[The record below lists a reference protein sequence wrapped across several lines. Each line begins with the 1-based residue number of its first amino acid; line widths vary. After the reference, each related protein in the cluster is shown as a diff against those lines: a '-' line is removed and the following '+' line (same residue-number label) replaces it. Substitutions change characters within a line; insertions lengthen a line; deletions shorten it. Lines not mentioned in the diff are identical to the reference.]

1 MRNKEKAIKT
11 VNPNFVPRVWLRD
24 EVIERVERMNDRE
37 IVGGIMQMM
46 PDPQR
51 LVGMGRS

>member
-24 EVIERVERMNDRE
+24 EVIERVEKMNDRE